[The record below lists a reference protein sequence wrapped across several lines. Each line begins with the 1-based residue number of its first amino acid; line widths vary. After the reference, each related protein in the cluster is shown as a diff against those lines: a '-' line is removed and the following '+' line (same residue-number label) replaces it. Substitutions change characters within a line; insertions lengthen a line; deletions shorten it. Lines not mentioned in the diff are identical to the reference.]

1 MSTFGFALLPP
12 RKTTEKHHILRAE
25 NPESGLAE
33 SVNNFHSYSTD
44 VGSSSSSSSPAD
56 QSASESVSAL
66 YPPAPADENLNP
78 RRKLHA
84 SIRSRMNAAAAA
96 YAGDQQQPPSVHLN
110 GNPGN
115 GIALGN
121 HRMLTSHEERRR
133 LKELSEM
140 KNPLRVQDLFFQ
152 RGQLHE
158 LMEVWQRRGTESDI
172 SKLCISALENC
183 ARVLGG
189 GGAGYT
195 YQQQQ
200 ENLKKLL
207 TLYKELN
214 VLKNIFWSLE
224 VHFYRRDHQ
233 VVALGCLNCLAE
245 FRTVHLLPP
254 GATYGSSSFTAVS
267 GLAQTPAVGETFRA
281 YMQDFFNV
289 QYRDLDSFS
298 SCMCSQFT
306 ETQTQSGYVIGH
318 LIRGRPFSGISLLLL
333 VLKELVLRVHDG
345 HNANNGAFSCN
356 EADMAKTRAQL
367 CMFVF
372 SLLEQLLDDGHEK
385 NRVLF
390 LSEKGL
396 QILCKAAKH
405 GFHLVR
411 SGMDYYAADDAAM
424 MLRYGGT
431 SSSLV
436 SGYIV
441 AQDLEDLIPAWQSP
455 RNSPSPL
462 KVWSDSD
469 DDFLPDGPSFLTR
482 PSNFGRKKAGRGR
495 ASAAQ
500 AIPPPLLGAR
510 STTTSAQDHAHQP
523 PHTPPRA
530 RFSGAYYRDP
540 SSGSKENDL
549 HLPQDS
555 QYLTP
560 RISRDAINGSA
571 RATASGAANNG
582 AQQELVS
589 LTRRFQDRLRKLPG
603 GAKFFYELLANY
615 MQVLVKMEGKLLFY
629 VLSVLAML
637 LDQNEKNCTVFLER
651 HHGLNLLIGVFS
663 LYTKTV
669 LKAGDDNDGLSG
681 MPGEGAGDGNYRGR
695 CGADAI
701 QFLQCNFLN
710 LAKVSEMLPE
720 KTQSLLLQFM
730 PEDSVV
736 MVADPHPATTKQQIL
751 LEGEQSHQ
759 TRLQFLLDFIDE
771 FYFSKEVQAMSC
783 HFLVKFFYGRPYQ
796 RHSEDFEKENG
807 SIPLSQALSGA
818 SPNRLQEH
826 ANGGG
831 GSGGSYAYR
840 ASSPGSNMG
849 GGGIDLIDVYG
860 GELMR
865 KKKGGKVTGGE
876 LGCLN
881 RAPDNVKDLALP
893 AKNKISPSKRKKQ
906 FLYLMDL
913 FLTNVE
919 NFPSDSTLVG
929 HALHAC
935 KLLLDTDQEFRK
947 QCADAIDVD
956 ERVAF
961 KLEDNE
967 KLQTKLLEHA
977 LPAIARQIND
987 AYVPGKIGADPMY
1000 PRAALS
1006 RTCTAVEYGLEIMLL
1021 CHLSRTMKVAKL
1033 LDLDLPT
1040 VLSAVIKQNSI
1051 DVRLRFQVEKLHRS
1065 IEDALEKSERQAGEN
1080 FAQKNRWTRLQN
1092 FSHAVDPE
1100 MASMVKNLVQ
1110 EEEEKLFFR
1119 RGNLNIDAATST
1131 STTRTRAGRGAQST
1145 RHSGDVSR
1153 KRVQFFTEVAKSALG
1168 GGAGGGGLN
1177 YNAGGSIGGLLKS
1190 AGPSKQDA
1198 IDIEF

>member
-84 SIRSRMNAAAAA
+84 SSNVAVSEVRIGNSAASSSTSLGPTTSTRSTTQREHQGATSTTTSSKMNKAASANPPVRSRMNAAAAA

-441 AQDLEDLIPAWQSP
+441 VSEIWE
-455 RNSPSPL
+455 R
-462 KVWSDSD
+462 
-469 DDFLPDGPSFLTR
+469 
-482 PSNFGRKKAGRGR
+482 
-495 ASAAQ
+495 
-500 AIPPPLLGAR
+500 
-510 STTTSAQDHAHQP
+510 
-523 PHTPPRA
+523 
-530 RFSGAYYRDP
+530 
-540 SSGSKENDL
+540 SSG
-549 HLPQDS
+549 
-555 QYLTP
+555 
-560 RISRDAINGSA
+560 
-571 RATASGAANNG
+571 
-582 AQQELVS
+582 
-589 LTRRFQDRLRKLPG
+589 F
-603 GAKFFYELLANY
+603 
-615 MQVLVKMEGKLLFY
+615 
-629 VLSVLAML
+629 LS
-637 LDQNEKNCTVFLER
+637 CGRER
-651 HHGLNLLIGVFS
+651 GL
-663 LYTKTV
+663 
-669 LKAGDDNDGLSG
+669 
-681 MPGEGAGDGNYRGR
+681 
-695 CGADAI
+695 
-701 QFLQCNFLN
+701 Q
-710 LAKVSEMLPE
+710 
-720 KTQSLLLQFM
+720 
-730 PEDSVV
+730 
-736 MVADPHPATTKQQIL
+736 
-751 LEGEQSHQ
+751 
-759 TRLQFLLDFIDE
+759 
-771 FYFSKEVQAMSC
+771 
-783 HFLVKFFYGRPYQ
+783 
-796 RHSEDFEKENG
+796 
-807 SIPLSQALSGA
+807 
-818 SPNRLQEH
+818 
-826 ANGGG
+826 
-831 GSGGSYAYR
+831 
-840 ASSPGSNMG
+840 
-849 GGGIDLIDVYG
+849 
-860 GELMR
+860 
-865 KKKGGKVTGGE
+865 
-876 LGCLN
+876 
-881 RAPDNVKDLALP
+881 
-893 AKNKISPSKRKKQ
+893 
-906 FLYLMDL
+906 
-913 FLTNVE
+913 
-919 NFPSDSTLVG
+919 
-929 HALHAC
+929 
-935 KLLLDTDQEFRK
+935 
-947 QCADAIDVD
+947 
-956 ERVAF
+956 
-961 KLEDNE
+961 
-967 KLQTKLLEHA
+967 
-977 LPAIARQIND
+977 
-987 AYVPGKIGADPMY
+987 
-1000 PRAALS
+1000 
-1006 RTCTAVEYGLEIMLL
+1006 
-1021 CHLSRTMKVAKL
+1021 
-1033 LDLDLPT
+1033 
-1040 VLSAVIKQNSI
+1040 
-1051 DVRLRFQVEKLHRS
+1051 
-1065 IEDALEKSERQAGEN
+1065 
-1080 FAQKNRWTRLQN
+1080 
-1092 FSHAVDPE
+1092 
-1100 MASMVKNLVQ
+1100 
-1110 EEEEKLFFR
+1110 
-1119 RGNLNIDAATST
+1119 
-1131 STTRTRAGRGAQST
+1131 
-1145 RHSGDVSR
+1145 
-1153 KRVQFFTEVAKSALG
+1153 
-1168 GGAGGGGLN
+1168 
-1177 YNAGGSIGGLLKS
+1177 
-1190 AGPSKQDA
+1190 
-1198 IDIEF
+1198 